1 MKAII
6 LPLLLTIFSLSMNSC
21 SSEDASPVAVNSN
34 KKVIINQHNYDT
46 LEIETL
52 ELINAY
58 RASKGL
64 NNLEK
69 VDYASLKSEEHC
81 DYMIAAKK
89 ISHND
94 FAARC
99 VAIMEMLGAEKVAE
113 NLAYNFNSS
122 QAVLSAWLNSESHKQ
137 NIEGDFTHFGIAI
150 KECPQTGKKYYTNIY
165 VKL

>member
-21 SSEDASPVAVNSN
+21 SSEDASPVAVHTN
-34 KKVIINQHNYDT
+34 KNVIINQHNYDT

-81 DYMIAAKK
+81 DYMIAENK

-94 FAARC
+94 FTARC
-99 VAIMEMLGAEKVAE
+99 TAIIKTLGAEKVAE

-150 KECPQTGKKYYTNIY
+150 KECPKTGKKYYTNIY